1 MKFCPVVP
9 EICRGQVHGPQK
21 ERRKRRIIII
31 KIKIIIRNGANT
43 INNNNNNNYHRLIKT
58 MLCFVC
64 SDQREPHIHASNDRF
79 IKLQTV
85 TLGKISLS
93 GLRIIF
99 NFSRESI
106 HANPLE
112 TKSGRGG
119 EVFFRRMQNGAF
131 CCILDIKSV

>member
-31 KIKIIIRNGANT
+31 KIKIIIRNGAKT

-58 MLCFVC
+58 ILCFVC
-64 SDQREPHIHASNDRF
+64 SDQREPHIRTSNDRF

-112 TKSGRGG
+112 TKSGRG
-119 EVFFRRMQNGAF
+119 EVFFRRTQNGAF

>member
-1 MKFCPVVP
+1 MKFCSVVP

-21 ERRKRRIIII
+21 ERRKRRIIKII
-31 KIKIIIRNGANT
+31 IKIIIRNGAKTQT
-43 INNNNNNNYHRLIKT
+43 INNNNYHYLIKT
-58 MLCFVC
+58 ILCFVC
-64 SDQREPHIHASNDRF
+64 SDQREPHIRASNDRF